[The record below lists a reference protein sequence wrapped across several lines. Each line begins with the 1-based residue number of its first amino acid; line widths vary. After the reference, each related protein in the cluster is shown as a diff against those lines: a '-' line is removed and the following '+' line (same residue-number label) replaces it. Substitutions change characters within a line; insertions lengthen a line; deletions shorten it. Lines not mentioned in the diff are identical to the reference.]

1 MSAVPS
7 GDTINLQ
14 LGWPSPRLF
23 ASASLLE
30 GATEVLTSDAE
41 TAKALIYGPHIGH
54 PPLRESIAQ
63 WLSTVYNVSTSK
75 ERICITN
82 GASANLSNILQKFT
96 DPLYTRRIFMVEP
109 TYFLACPIFEDN
121 GFGGKLKGVPE
132 GPEGIDTEFLRKE
145 LENAE
150 AIAKAEGN
158 NSPTLK
164 DGKTYL
170 KVYKY
175 VIYTVPTFANPSGKT
190 MSRKLREDLVKLARD
205 FDALI
210 VSDDV
215 YDFLSWPVE
224 PAATED
230 APSSVP
236 LRLVDIDYAMEGCS
250 KFGNT
255 ASNGSFSK
263 LIGPGIRVGW
273 TDGTPAFAL
282 ELSEV

>member
-1 MSAVPS
+1 MSV
-7 GDTINLQ
+7 

-23 ASASLLE
+23 AGASLLQ
-30 GATEVLTSDAE
+30 GATEVLTSEAE

-63 WLSTVYNVSTSK
+63 WLSKTYNVATNMD
-75 ERICITN
+75 RICITN

-96 DPLYTRRIFMVEP
+96 DPIYTRQVFMVEP

-121 GFGGKLKGVPE
+121 GFRGKLKGVPE
-132 GPEGIDTEFLRKE
+132 SADGIDIAFLRDALQATE
-145 LENAE
+145 AVAVAE
-150 AIAKAEGN
+150 QNMTPK
-158 NSPTLK
+158 LK
-164 DGKTYL
+164 SGKTYV

-175 VIYTVPTFANPSGKT
+175 VIYVVPTFANPSGKT
-190 MSRKLREDLVKLARD
+190 MNLESRKKLVALARE

-215 YDFLSWPVE
+215 YDFLSWSVDPT
-224 PAATED
+224 ATD
-230 APSSVP
+230 HVSGSVP
-236 LRLVDIDYAMEGCS
+236 LRLVDVDSAMEGYS
-250 KFGNT
+250 EFGNT

-263 LIGPGIRVGW
+263 LIGPGVRVGW
-273 TDGTPAFAL
+273 TDGSPAFAV